1 MDNVRKRQTPR
12 YCGPLQSSRGASRT
26 GFFSQG
32 RRQAE
37 KVFQYREKCFSIL
50 TFFVRHTKETSVYTL
65 KWIRACVSFAPFSVH
80 LAVFC

>member
-12 YCGPLQSSRGASRT
+12 WTSSEFERGLSHWFLLPGSKT
-26 GFFSQG
+26 G
-32 RRQAE
+32 E
-37 KVFQYREKCFSIL
+37 KVFQYREKYFSIL

-65 KWIRACVSFAPFSVH
+65 KWIRACVSFAPFSIH